1 MLNQIDQDIFRD
13 IALIITLLFS
23 FFSMLFKLIIW
34 MLWLFF
40 SISMHACFALFKK
53 ESSRTT
59 YRTDLALEKLKKCS
73 RLMRISKE
81 NLHGMAM
88 INSWVNNMINKD
100 QKKLLRAYSSALCT
114 IFSNSNLQSRKSFN
128 FNFCPQH
135 YHHYQMGFWQ
145 FVEYYMYSTKEKHFC
160 WV

>member
-1 MLNQIDQDIFRD
+1 MIDQDMFRD

-23 FFSMLFKLIIW
+23 FFLRYLSYLFGCYDY
-34 MLWLFF
+34 F
-40 SISMHACFALFKK
+40 SPFLCMHACFALFKK
-53 ESSRTT
+53 KSSRTT

-100 QKKLLRAYSSALCT
+100 QKKLLMACSSALRT
-114 IFSNSNLQSRKSFN
+114 IFSDSNCQSRKSFN

-145 FVEYYMYSTKEKHFC
+145 FVKYYMYSTKEKHFC